1 MPGILVILCNLIR
14 DLSDQI
20 PVHIQCAFTY
30 MQDPDDLPFRKDE
43 ILTVVKKDEESWW
56 TARNSEGAEGSIP
69 VPYIEL
75 VSLQLLFL
83 SSLFLVHS
91 GLENE

>member
-1 MPGILVILCNLIR
+1 MPGKLVIFCNLLC

-20 PVHIQCAFTY
+20 SVPLYIQY

-75 VSLQLLFL
+75 VSLQTLFFII
-83 SSLFLVHS
+83 FLP
-91 GLENE
+91 GP